1 MGPPTADTQKAI
13 VANRGAP
20 WEVRAGG
27 TGPVLPTEEHPA
39 HAQRWYKTWTWSWGH
54 LSFPVPSVAGK
65 SSRGGEWG
73 APRLQGRQT
82 PGDLMGTPAPPRAFI
97 PSDGPLRDPPGAA
110 GAQAG
115 GFLSALQC
123 DDAPG
128 PELLVSSF
136 IHSLINPA
144 LLSAGSALLF
154 YRHLPAFIKRPGT
167 GKALPLKLR
176 LVGLSESA
184 AMVLM

>member
-1 MGPPTADTQKAI
+1 
-13 VANRGAP
+13 
-20 WEVRAGG
+20 
-27 TGPVLPTEEHPA
+27 
-39 HAQRWYKTWTWSWGH
+39 
-54 LSFPVPSVAGK
+54 
-65 SSRGGEWG
+65 
-73 APRLQGRQT
+73 
-82 PGDLMGTPAPPRAFI
+82 MGTPAPPRAFI